1 MNSKPL
7 TVHMGPSAANRF
19 CWVDLA
25 ATHADD
31 AQRFYAQLF
40 GWQSVP
46 RSANGGLLHR
56 LQLGGQ
62 DVGSLYQLPRHYLE
76 QGVSSHWTAYVQV
89 DNIQET
95 VERAIALGGQLVV
108 PPFVVTDMARIAL
121 IVDAVGAPIGLWEPL
136 YEKEEAHGRR

>member
-1 MNSKPL
+1 MNSKPR

-25 ATHADD
+25 ATHAD
-31 AQRFYAQLF
+31 AAKRFYAQLF
-40 GWQSVP
+40 GWQPVP
-46 RSANGGLLHR
+46 HSANGGLLHR
-56 LQLGGQ
+56 LRLGGQ
-62 DVGSLYQLPRHYLE
+62 DVGSMYQLPRLYLE

-95 VERAIALGGQLVV
+95 VERAIALGAQLVV

-136 YEKEEAHGRR
+136 HGKEEARGRC